1 MRLGKL
7 TTPTSLERQ
16 VDLTRRARQDFL
28 TGSGFFVAMHRSRCR
43 QGGWDPLP
51 TREPIEK
58 Y

>member
-1 MRLGKL
+1 MKRGKL
-7 TTPTSLERQ
+7 TTLTSLERQ
-16 VDLTRRARQDFL
+16 VTLTLRACQELL